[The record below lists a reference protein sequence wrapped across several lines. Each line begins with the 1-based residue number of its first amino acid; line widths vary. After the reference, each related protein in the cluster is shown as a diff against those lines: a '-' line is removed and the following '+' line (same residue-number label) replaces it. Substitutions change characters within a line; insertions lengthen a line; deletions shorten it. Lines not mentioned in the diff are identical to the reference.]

1 MRASMYH
8 NVFPTNTTSLKWN
21 PPLQKSNLS
30 QMLHLPFQKE
40 RTCFQWILHYLK
52 SNTPFYWWFVFINRD
67 FLQEQNACPAKSC
80 YNIWKEY
87 DFISSEIACVSKMPC
102 ILQVFVCNPLLPARS
117 IVFYQVGMRFCMF
130 TLKET
135 TNTTSLKWIVIFPR
149 KVTCFNC
156 FSGML
161 TIETKCIYCLSNAAP
176 FEWEC
181 LFDKH
186 APVNQFFSRGER
198 CSFHHPFKKSMFS
211 LIFSGLRKA
220 PNVETFSWE
229 LNQSNLLKG
238 QSRWMHFQRN
248 AFRMQFSSI

>member
-1 MRASMYH
+1 MYFQQIQH
-8 NVFPTNTTSLKWN
+8 HWN
-21 PPLQKSNLS
+21 EIHLFRKAIFHKCYIYLFRRNAHVSNECCITWKATPL
-30 QMLHLPFQKE
+30 
-40 RTCFQWILHYLK
+40 
-52 SNTPFYWWFVFINRD
+52 FIDGLFSSIRD

-161 TIETKCIYCLSNAAP
+161 TIETKCIFCLSNAAP